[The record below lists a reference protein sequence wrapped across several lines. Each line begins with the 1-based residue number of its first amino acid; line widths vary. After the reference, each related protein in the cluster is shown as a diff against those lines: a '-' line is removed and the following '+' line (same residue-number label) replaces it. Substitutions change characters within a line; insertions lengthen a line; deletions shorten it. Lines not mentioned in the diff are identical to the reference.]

1 MIGVDTDMI
10 ARYGPLLLAGLVTT
24 LRVCALASV
33 IALLAGL
40 GLALLLRARLLVVR
54 AAARTYVEV
63 MRGTPILVILFLL
76 YYGGPSFGLV
86 LDAEPVGIFGLG
98 FYGAAYFAEIFR
110 AGFESIPKGQ
120 LEAARMVGLAP
131 RQIVYRIQIPQML
144 GLIVPPSV
152 NQVIILVKE
161 FGGAF
166 HHHRRRADQER
177 DPDGQRDLRRG
188 RALPR
193 GGRTLLGADR
203 GDRALRALDR
213 APGAPCLTTRAG

>member
-1 MIGVDTDMI
+1 MIGIDTDTI
-10 ARYGPLLLAGLVTT
+10 ARYGPLLLAGLGTT
-24 LRVCALASV
+24 LRVCALASM

-86 LDAEPVGIFGLG
+86 LEAEPVGILGLG

-120 LEAARMVGLAP
+120 LEAARMVGLTP

-161 FGGAF
+161 SAVLSIITVAELTKNATQMANETFAVVEPYLAVAVLYWVLIEVIACSGRWIE
-166 HHHRRRADQER
+166 RRVRHA
-177 DPDGQRDLRRG
+177 
-188 RALPR
+188 
-193 GGRTLLGADR
+193 
-203 GDRALRALDR
+203 
-213 APGAPCLTTRAG
+213 

>member
-1 MIGVDTDMI
+1 MIGIDTDMI

-24 LRVCALASV
+24 LRVCVLASV
-33 IALLAGL
+33 LALLAGL

-54 AAARTYVEV
+54 AAARAYVEV

-76 YYGGPSFGLV
+76 YYGGPSLGLM

-120 LEAARMVGLAP
+120 LEAARMVGLTP
-131 RQIVYRIQIPQML
+131 RQIIYRIQIPQML

-161 FGGAF
+161 SAVLSIITVAELTKNATQMANETFAVVEPYLAVAVLYWVLIEVIACSGRWIE
-166 HHHRRRADQER
+166 RRVRHA
-177 DPDGQRDLRRG
+177 
-188 RALPR
+188 
-193 GGRTLLGADR
+193 
-203 GDRALRALDR
+203 
-213 APGAPCLTTRAG
+213 

>member
-1 MIGVDTDMI
+1 MIGIDTDMI
-10 ARYGPLLLAGLVTT
+10 ARYGPLLLAGLITT

-33 IALLAGL
+33 LALLAGL

-54 AAARTYVEV
+54 AAARAYVEV

-76 YYGGPSFGLV
+76 YYGGPSLGLM

-120 LEAARMVGLAP
+120 LEAARMVGLTP
-131 RQIVYRIQIPQML
+131 RQIIYRIQIPQML

-161 FGGAF
+161 SAVLSIITVAELTKNATQMANETFAVVEPYLAVAVLYWVLIEVIACSGRWIE
-166 HHHRRRADQER
+166 RRVRHA
-177 DPDGQRDLRRG
+177 
-188 RALPR
+188 
-193 GGRTLLGADR
+193 
-203 GDRALRALDR
+203 
-213 APGAPCLTTRAG
+213 

>member
-161 FGGAF
+161 SAVLSIITV
-166 HHHRRRADQER
+166 AE
-177 DPDGQRDLRRG
+177 
-188 RALPR
+188 
-193 GGRTLLGADR
+193 
-203 GDRALRALDR
+203 
-213 APGAPCLTTRAG
+213 LTKNATQMANETFAVIEPYLAVAVLYWVLIEVIARAGRWIEGRVRHA

>member
-1 MIGVDTDMI
+1 MIGVDTVMI

-86 LDAEPVGIFGLG
+86 LEAEPVGILGLG

-120 LEAARMVGLAP
+120 LEAARMVGLT
-131 RQIVYRIQIPQML
+131 RHQIVYRIQIPQML

-161 FGGAF
+161 SAVLSIITVAELTKNATQMANETFAVVEPFLAVAVLYWVLIEVIACSGRWIE
-166 HHHRRRADQER
+166 RRVRHA
-177 DPDGQRDLRRG
+177 
-188 RALPR
+188 
-193 GGRTLLGADR
+193 
-203 GDRALRALDR
+203 
-213 APGAPCLTTRAG
+213 

>member
-76 YYGGPSFGLV
+76 Y
-86 LDAEPVGIFGLG
+86 
-98 FYGAAYFAEIFR
+98 
-110 AGFESIPKGQ
+110 
-120 LEAARMVGLAP
+120 
-131 RQIVYRIQIPQML
+131 
-144 GLIVPPSV
+144 
-152 NQVIILVKE
+152 
-161 FGGAF
+161 
-166 HHHRRRADQER
+166 
-177 DPDGQRDLRRG
+177 
-188 RALPR
+188 
-193 GGRTLLGADR
+193 
-203 GDRALRALDR
+203 
-213 APGAPCLTTRAG
+213 

>member
-86 LDAEPVGIFGLG
+86 FDAEPVGIFGLG

-161 FGGAF
+161 SAVLSIITVAELTKNATQMANETFAVVEPYLAVAVLYWVLIEVIACSGRWIE
-166 HHHRRRADQER
+166 RRVRHA
-177 DPDGQRDLRRG
+177 
-188 RALPR
+188 
-193 GGRTLLGADR
+193 
-203 GDRALRALDR
+203 
-213 APGAPCLTTRAG
+213 

>member
-120 LEAARMVGLAP
+120 LEAARMVGLTP

-161 FGGAF
+161 SAVLSIITVAELTKNATQMANETFAVVEPYLAVAVLYWVLIEVIACSGRWIE
-166 HHHRRRADQER
+166 RRVRHA
-177 DPDGQRDLRRG
+177 
-188 RALPR
+188 
-193 GGRTLLGADR
+193 
-203 GDRALRALDR
+203 
-213 APGAPCLTTRAG
+213 

>member
-10 ARYGPLLLAGLVTT
+10 ARYGPLLLAGLMTT

-40 GLALLLRARLLVVR
+40 ALALLLRARLLVVR
-54 AAARTYVEV
+54 AAARGYVEV

-86 LDAEPVGIFGLG
+86 LDAEPVGTLGLG
-98 FYGAAYFAEIFR
+98 FYGAGYFAEIFR

-120 LEAARMVGLAP
+120 IEAARMVGLSR

-152 NQVIILVKE
+152 NQIIILVKE
-161 FGGAF
+161 SAVLSIITVAELTKNATQMANETFAVVEPFLAVAVLYWVLIEAIAGSGRWIE
-166 HHHRRRADQER
+166 RRVRH
-177 DPDGQRDLRRG
+177 G
-188 RALPR
+188 
-193 GGRTLLGADR
+193 
-203 GDRALRALDR
+203 
-213 APGAPCLTTRAG
+213 

>member
-54 AAARTYVEV
+54 AAARAYVEV

-110 AGFESIPKGQ
+110 SGFESIPRGQ
-120 LEAARMVGLAP
+120 LEAARMVGLTP

-161 FGGAF
+161 SAVLSIITVAELTKNATQMANETFAVVEPYLAVAVLYWVLIEVIACSGRWIE
-166 HHHRRRADQER
+166 RRVRHA
-177 DPDGQRDLRRG
+177 
-188 RALPR
+188 
-193 GGRTLLGADR
+193 
-203 GDRALRALDR
+203 
-213 APGAPCLTTRAG
+213 

>member
-1 MIGVDTDMI
+1 MIGIDTDMI

-40 GLALLLRARLLVVR
+40 VLALLLRARLLVVR
-54 AAARTYVEV
+54 AAARAYVEV

-86 LDAEPVGIFGLG
+86 LDAEPVGILGLG
-98 FYGAAYFAEIFR
+98 FYGAGYFAEIFR

-120 LEAARMVGLAP
+120 IEAARMVGLTP

-144 GLIVPPSV
+144 GLIVPPAV
-152 NQVIILVKE
+152 NQIIILVKE
-161 FGGAF
+161 SAVLSIITVAELTKNATQMANETFAVVEPFLAVAVLYWVLIEAIALSGRWIE
-166 HHHRRRADQER
+166 RRVRHA
-177 DPDGQRDLRRG
+177 
-188 RALPR
+188 
-193 GGRTLLGADR
+193 
-203 GDRALRALDR
+203 
-213 APGAPCLTTRAG
+213 

>member
-54 AAARTYVEV
+54 AAARAYVEV

-110 AGFESIPKGQ
+110 SGFESIPGGQ
-120 LEAARMVGLAP
+120 LEAARMVGLTP

-161 FGGAF
+161 SAVLSIIIVAELTKNATQMANETFAVVEPYLAVAVLYWVLIEVIACSGRWIE
-166 HHHRRRADQER
+166 RRVRHA
-177 DPDGQRDLRRG
+177 
-188 RALPR
+188 
-193 GGRTLLGADR
+193 
-203 GDRALRALDR
+203 
-213 APGAPCLTTRAG
+213 

>member
-10 ARYGPLLLAGLVTT
+10 ARYGPLLLTGLVTT
-24 LRVCALASV
+24 LRVCALAFV

-54 AAARTYVEV
+54 AAARAYVEV

-120 LEAARMVGLAP
+120 LEAARMVGLSP
-131 RQIVYRIQIPQML
+131 RQVIYRIQIPQML

-161 FGGAF
+161 SAVLSIITVAELTKNATQMANETFAVVEPYLAVAVLYWMLIEVIARSGRWIE
-166 HHHRRRADQER
+166 RRVRHA
-177 DPDGQRDLRRG
+177 
-188 RALPR
+188 
-193 GGRTLLGADR
+193 
-203 GDRALRALDR
+203 
-213 APGAPCLTTRAG
+213 

>member
-1 MIGVDTDMI
+1 MIGIDTDTI
-10 ARYGPLLLAGLVTT
+10 ARYGPLLLAGLGTT
-24 LRVCALASV
+24 LRVCALASM

-40 GLALLLRARLLVVR
+40 ALALLLRARLLVVR

-86 LDAEPVGIFGLG
+86 LEAEPVGILGLG

-120 LEAARMVGLAP
+120 LEAARMVGLTP

-161 FGGAF
+161 SAVLSIITVAELTKNATQMANETFAVVEPYLAVAVLYWVLIEVIACSGRWIE
-166 HHHRRRADQER
+166 RRVRHA
-177 DPDGQRDLRRG
+177 
-188 RALPR
+188 
-193 GGRTLLGADR
+193 
-203 GDRALRALDR
+203 
-213 APGAPCLTTRAG
+213 